1 MTVAV
6 SSWSRELKLELFF
19 EEGRQLEIPREVDFC
34 KCQIVYLIM
43 GRTLHLVYKEDKKE
57 IEEEFLFLGIYG
69 IIS

>member
-1 MTVAV
+1 MTGAL
-6 SSWSRELKLELFF
+6 SAWSRELKLELFF

-34 KCQIVYLIM
+34 KCQIVNLIM

-57 IEEEFLFLGIYG
+57 IEEKFLFLGVYG